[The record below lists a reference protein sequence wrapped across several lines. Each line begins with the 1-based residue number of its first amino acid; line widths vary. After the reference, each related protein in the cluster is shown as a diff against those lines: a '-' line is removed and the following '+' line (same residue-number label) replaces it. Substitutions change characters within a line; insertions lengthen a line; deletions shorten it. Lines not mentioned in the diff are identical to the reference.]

1 MEIPQVVIP
10 NIPVIHIPTTNQS
23 LNIALPR
30 INMAGCTKTHRDVSV
45 KNTQIVSDD
54 PNGAFYSCP
63 VGHIIPSYVPINLS
77 LIHI

>member
-54 PNGAFYSCP
+54 PNGAFYS
-63 VGHIIPSYVPINLS
+63 LS